1 MKYTSFLGV
10 LGSLLFSACAVEEV
24 EVAKPTTV
32 DENGMQTITVVSASF
47 DQPAT
52 RVSAQLKPEGGYTF
66 PWQGGDKIAVFGSS
80 DQGKGWGFFTLA
92 DGNGDTTGKFTGIFK
107 LQDDVQYYSF
117 YPSKKFDS
125 DTNEKAVPVDYTG
138 QVQTQDASLSHLSN
152 YIYMAAKGD
161 KTFNFTSKHVG
172 SLLKIQFQ
180 DPDYATANKITLST
194 DADDFVLKGTIDLTT
209 ATASAAPS
217 ITATEKASTFEIGYS
232 AGSATVEDNT
242 ITVYAMMAPTDLSGK
257 TIKATITHAN
267 GSEAIYALDADP
279 ANPFERGKAY
289 AFTSTF
295 ERVVNTPYVTFSAAS
310 SQTLIMDQAVEGLEY
325 SVGGGKWELLGTNEV
340 EFGGAAGDLRLRG
353 TNGWGTVHSST
364 SQNTI
369 HFGNDTKV
377 ACTGDIR
384 TLVDYRN
391 YETASMANARFAYLF
406 QGCEQLTSAPALP
419 ATDLA
424 TGCYQ
429 DMFSYCF
436 SLEVAPALPATTLA
450 ENCYSGMFYYCYSLE
465 VAPALPATTL
475 AEDCYNAMFTYCSSL
490 KTAPELPATELEP
503 YCYTGMFNGCTSLTT
518 APALPA
524 TELKTYCYAGMFN
537 GCTSLTTAPELPAEG
552 LIGYCYY
559 AMFQGCSKLNYV
571 KAAFTTTPGESYTRD
586 WLQGVAPTG
595 TFVKNPNATWDVT
608 GASGV
613 PSGWTVETPQGE
625 GYDEGDTTGWY

>member
-32 DENGMQTITVVSASF
+32 DENGVQTITVVSASF

-138 QVQTQDASLSHLSN
+138 QAQTQDASLSHLSN

-161 KTFNFTSKHVG
+161 EEFNFTSKHVG
-172 SLLKIQFQ
+172 SLLKVQFQ

-257 TIKATITHAN
+257 TIKATITHTN
-267 GSEAIYALDADP
+267 GSETLYTLESTP
-279 ANPFERGKAY
+279 ANPFARGVAY

-295 ERVVNTPYVTFSAAS
+295 EKIINIPYVTFSAAS
-310 SQTLIMDQAVEGLEY
+310 SQTLRMDRAVEGLEY

-340 EFGGAAGDLRLRG
+340 VFGGDGNDLRLRG
-353 TNGWGTVHSST
+353 TNGYGTAKNASGDYCKVT
-364 SQNTI
+364 
-369 HFGNDTKV
+369 FGNDTPV

-391 YETASMANARFAYLF
+391 YETVSTANARFCNLF
-406 QGCEQLTSAPALP
+406 QSCNSLTSAPALP

-429 DMFSYCF
+429 DMFSYC
-436 SLEVAPALPATTLA
+436 S
-450 ENCYSGMFYYCYSLE
+450 SLE

-475 AEDCYNAMFTYCSSL
+475 AEDCYSNMFYYCS
-490 KTAPELPATELEP
+490 
-503 YCYTGMFNGCTSLTT
+503 N
-518 APALPA
+518 
-524 TELKTYCYAGMFN
+524 
-537 GCTSLTTAPELPAEG
+537 LTTAPELPAEE
-552 LIGYCYY
+552 LKTYCYNAMFMFCSNLTTAPELPATTLAWGCY
-559 AMFQGCSKLNYV
+559 SAMFQGCSKLNYV
-571 KAAFTTTPGESYTRD
+571 KAAFTTTPDNSYTRN
-586 WLQGVAPTG
+586 WLQGVASTG
-595 TFVKNPNATWDVT
+595 TFVKNPNAKWDVR
-608 GASGV
+608 GVNGV
-613 PSGWTVETPQGE
+613 PEGWTVETPQGE
-625 GYDEGDTTGWY
+625 GYDEGDTSGWY